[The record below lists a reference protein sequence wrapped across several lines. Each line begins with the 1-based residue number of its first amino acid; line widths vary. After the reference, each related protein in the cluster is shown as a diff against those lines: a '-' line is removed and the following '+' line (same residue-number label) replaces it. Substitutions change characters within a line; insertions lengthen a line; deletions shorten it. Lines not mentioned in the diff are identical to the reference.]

1 MAGLLLHLSAAA
13 LCLGST
19 AIAVPSNVRR
29 AVTPVVAS
37 TTSYGSLNA
46 QGLSRDSCTSILWST
61 VLWVFRDTE
70 QIASNGEAVLP
81 VVANTASFSGLPSAP
96 NSPQT
101 LVLTS
106 PQGFGSLFYPLE
118 SDEYPSSGECSD
130 GTRWVGWP
138 NTAPVVT
145 FRGTT
150 GQVNAYAFIAR
161 DHLNGLT
168 TFNMPSYTMYHL
180 LSQSSGPI
188 PTTSVDVSSFWST
201 TQIGYGSA
209 ASVVNNGYA
218 YLYGATPNG
227 KLAIARAALTG
238 FLGALDDKTLYDYYV
253 NGGTLFVSYV
263 WIGGDSYPDASFL
276 ISTAPNPDGPWTAAT
291 QFYSGVV
298 GIRSLPAYS
307 AVAHPGLT
315 DGTGNYIFIRNCDD
329 DPPTHADIDEDDPE
343 RRGIRCVRATAWWI
357 GNEGAAREGRNSK
370 LLHRKKDCIQC
381 NYGFCVLSAYHL
393 HGSHDGQ
400 YQWLAS
406 L

>member
-13 LCLGST
+13 LCLSG
-19 AIAVPSNVRR
+19 AAFAVPANVRR

-46 QGLSRDSCTSILWST
+46 QGLSRDSCTSTLWSGST
-61 VLWVFRDTE
+61 VLWVCRDTE

-81 VVANTASFSGLPSAP
+81 VVANTASYSGLPSAP
-96 NSPQT
+96 SSPQP

-118 SDEYPSSGECSD
+118 SDECPSSGECSD

-161 DHLNGLT
+161 DHLSGLAT
-168 TFNMPSYTMYHL
+168 LNTPSYTMYHL

-188 PTTSVDVSSFWST
+188 PSTSVDVSSFWST

-218 YLYGATPNG
+218 YLYGPTPNG
-227 KLAIARAALTG
+227 KLAIARAALTD
-238 FLGALDDKTLYDYYV
+238 FLGALDDKTLYEYYV
-253 NGGTLFVSYV
+253 NGAWTTTAPVSSDSTIPLPNTSSVQGTIYYSPKWSSYV
-263 WIGGDSYPDASFL
+263 WIGGDSYPDANFL
-276 ISTAPNPDGPWTAAT
+276 ISTAPNPEGPWTAAT
-291 QFYSGVV
+291 QFYSGVI
-298 GIRSLPAYS
+298 GIGSLPAYS

-315 DGTGNYIFIRNCDD
+315 DGTGNYIFITWTRTIKNAEGYDVYD
-329 DPPTHADIDEDDPE
+329 QPL
-343 RRGIRCVRATAWWI
+343 VRVDW
-357 GNEGAAREGRNSK
+357 K
-370 LLHRKKDCIQC
+370 
-381 NYGFCVLSAYHL
+381 
-393 HGSHDGQ
+393 
-400 YQWLAS
+400 
-406 L
+406 